1 MLFAEALVSADL
13 GSRVVAVTVLNAR
26 AFVIANSLAVA
37 LRRVARRGLQ
47 AFRVAGK
54 AAVRAA
60 ESPHH
65 AVMPGG
71 TIGPACAAEPATVTN
86 ANAEI
91 ATADAIAN
99 L

>member
-1 MLFAEALVSADL
+1 MMLFAEALVSADL

-37 LRRVARRGLQ
+37 LRRVALRGLQ

-54 AAVRAA
+54 ALVRAA

-65 AVMPGG
+65 AVMPSGYVRPG
-71 TIGPACAAEPATVTN
+71 LCRGACDRE
-86 ANAEI
+86 ECKC
-91 ATADAIAN
+91 
-99 L
+99 